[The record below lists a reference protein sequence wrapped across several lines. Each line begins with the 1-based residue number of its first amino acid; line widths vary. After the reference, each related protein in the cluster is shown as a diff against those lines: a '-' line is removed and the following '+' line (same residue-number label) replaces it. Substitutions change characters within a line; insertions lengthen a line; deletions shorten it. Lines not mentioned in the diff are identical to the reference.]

1 MSLGTKQWLAVGA
14 VITGLVTLPM
24 VGAQLW
30 ENGQTNAGYI
40 TGSDGKTTYLP
51 KANSNQNSSL
61 RQQDLPRNEWQTN
74 DSMGG
79 LVVPQ
84 NSPNTSRNQGYNQPY
99 SQSDSGVAD
108 CQYSKD
114 AIKAGVKHY
123 RFDEA
128 RASDL
133 ESIGGRHQLTHEAA
147 AALRQLQAA
156 ARKDGVNLLV
166 GSAFRSVAYQQG
178 IVNRKRAA
186 GQSDAQIFK
195 VSSAP
200 GYSEHHTGYALDFEP
215 INHSFGK
222 TKAYEWLRQNAARYG
237 WEQSFTPEAV
247 RNTHVAVEEWHWK
260 YKGSPTAKAALA
272 NDVCYF
278 RP

>member
-14 VITGLVTLPM
+14 IIAGLVTLPM

-30 ENGQTNAGYI
+30 ENDQTSADYI
-40 TGSDGKTTYLP
+40 ASSDGKTTYLP
-51 KANSNQNSSL
+51 KATTNQNYSL
-61 RQQDLPRNEWQTN
+61 RQQDMPRNEWQAN
-74 DSMGG
+74 DSMNG
-79 LVVPQ
+79 LIAQ
-84 NSPNTSRNQGYNQPY
+84 HNSPNASRNQNYHQPY
-99 SQSDSGVAD
+99 SQSGSGIAD

-156 ARKDGVNLLV
+156 ARKDGVNLPV

-195 VSSAP
+195 VSSAS

-215 INHSFGK
+215 INHSFGN
-222 TKAYEWLRQNAARYG
+222 TKAYAWLRQNAARYG

>member
-14 VITGLVTLPM
+14 IIAGLVTLPM

-30 ENGQTNAGYI
+30 ENGQTSAGYI
-40 TGSDGKTTYLP
+40 ASSDGKTTYLP
-51 KANSNQNSSL
+51 KATTNQNYSL
-61 RQQDLPRNEWQTN
+61 HQQDMPRNEWQAN
-74 DSMGG
+74 DSMNG
-79 LVVPQ
+79 LIAQ
-84 NSPNTSRNQGYNQPY
+84 HNSPNASRNQNYHQPY
-99 SQSDSGVAD
+99 SQSGSGIAD

-156 ARKDGVNLLV
+156 ARKDGVNLPV

-215 INHSFGK
+215 INHSFGN
-222 TKAYEWLRQNAARYG
+222 TKAYAWLRQNAARYG

-247 RNTHVAVEEWHWK
+247 RNTRVAVEEWHWK

>member
-14 VITGLVTLPM
+14 IIAGLVTLPM

-30 ENGQTNAGYI
+30 ENGQTSAGYI
-40 TGSDGKTTYLP
+40 ASSDGKTTYLP
-51 KANSNQNSSL
+51 KATTNQNYSL
-61 RQQDLPRNEWQTN
+61 RQQDMPRNEWQAN
-74 DSMGG
+74 DSMNG
-79 LVVPQ
+79 LIAQ
-84 NSPNTSRNQGYNQPY
+84 HNSPNASRNQNYHQPY
-99 SQSDSGVAD
+99 SQSGSGIAD

-156 ARKDGVNLLV
+156 ARKDGVNLPV

-215 INHSFGK
+215 INHSFGN
-222 TKAYEWLRQNAARYG
+222 TKAYAWLRQNAARYG

-247 RNTHVAVEEWHWK
+247 RNTRVAVEEWHWK

>member
-14 VITGLVTLPM
+14 IIAGLVTLPM

-30 ENGQTNAGYI
+30 ENGQTSAGYI
-40 TGSDGKTTYLP
+40 ASSDGKTTYLP
-51 KANSNQNSSL
+51 KATTNQNYSL
-61 RQQDLPRNEWQTN
+61 HQQDMPRNEWQAN
-74 DSMGG
+74 DSMNG
-79 LVVPQ
+79 LIAQ
-84 NSPNTSRNQGYNQPY
+84 HNSPNASRNQNYHQPY
-99 SQSDSGVAD
+99 SQSGSGIAD

-128 RASDL
+128 RAADL

-156 ARKDGVNLLV
+156 ARKDGVNLPV

-215 INHSFGK
+215 INHSFGN
-222 TKAYEWLRQNAARYG
+222 TKAYAWLRQNAARYG

-247 RNTHVAVEEWHWK
+247 RNTRVAVEEWHWK

>member
-14 VITGLVTLPM
+14 IIAGLVTLPM

-30 ENGQTNAGYI
+30 ENGQTSAGYI
-40 TGSDGKTTYLP
+40 ASSDGKTTYLP
-51 KANSNQNSSL
+51 KATTNQNYSL
-61 RQQDLPRNEWQTN
+61 HQQDMPRNEWQAN
-74 DSMGG
+74 DSMNG
-79 LVVPQ
+79 LFAQ
-84 NSPNTSRNQGYNQPY
+84 HNSPNASRNQNYHQPY
-99 SQSDSGVAD
+99 SQSGSGIAD

-156 ARKDGVNLLV
+156 ARKDGVNLPV

-215 INHSFGK
+215 INHSFGN
-222 TKAYEWLRQNAARYG
+222 TKAYAWLRQNAARYG

-247 RNTHVAVEEWHWK
+247 RNTRVAVEEWHWK

>member
-14 VITGLVTLPM
+14 IIAGLVTLPM

-30 ENGQTNAGYI
+30 ENGQTSAGYI
-40 TGSDGKTTYLP
+40 ASSDGKTTYLP
-51 KANSNQNSSL
+51 KATTNQNYSL
-61 RQQDLPRNEWQTN
+61 HQQDMPRNEWQAN
-74 DSMGG
+74 DSMNG
-79 LVVPQ
+79 LFAQ
-84 NSPNTSRNQGYNQPY
+84 HNSPNASRNQNYHQPY
-99 SQSDSGVAD
+99 SQSGSGIAD

-156 ARKDGVNLLV
+156 ARKDGVNLPV

-215 INHSFGK
+215 INHSFGN
-222 TKAYEWLRQNAARYG
+222 TKAYAWLRQNAARYG

>member
-14 VITGLVTLPM
+14 IIAGLVTLPM

-30 ENGQTNAGYI
+30 ENGQTSAGYI
-40 TGSDGKTTYLP
+40 ASSDGKTTYLP
-51 KANSNQNSSL
+51 KATTNQNYSL
-61 RQQDLPRNEWQTN
+61 HQQDMPRNEWQAN
-74 DSMGG
+74 DSMNG
-79 LVVPQ
+79 LIAQ
-84 NSPNTSRNQGYNQPY
+84 HNSPNASRNQNYHQPY
-99 SQSDSGVAD
+99 SQSGSGIAD

-156 ARKDGVNLLV
+156 ARKDGVNLPV

-215 INHSFGK
+215 INHSFGN
-222 TKAYEWLRQNAARYG
+222 TKAYAWLRQNAARYG

>member
-1 MSLGTKQWLAVGA
+1 MSLGKKQWLAVGA
-14 VITGLVTLPM
+14 VVAGLVTLPM
-24 VGAQLW
+24 VGAQIW
-30 ENGQTNAGYI
+30 ENGTTSAGYI
-40 TGSDGKTTYLP
+40 ASPDGKTTYLP
-51 KANSNQNSSL
+51 KADTSQTYNHNL
-61 RQQDLPRNEWQTN
+61 RQQDMPRNDWQAR
-74 DSMGG
+74 DSMGQFISQQG
-79 LVVPQ
+79 Q
-84 NSPNTSRNQGYNQPY
+84 TSPNRT
-99 SQSDSGVAD
+99 QSGLGIAD
-108 CQYSKD
+108 CAYSND

-156 ARKDGVNLLV
+156 ARKDGVNLPV

-200 GYSEHHTGYALDFEP
+200 GYSEHHTGYAVDFEP
-215 INHSFGK
+215 ISHSFGN
-222 TKAYEWLRQNAARYG
+222 TKAYAWLKQNAARYG

>member
-14 VITGLVTLPM
+14 IIAGLVTLPM

-30 ENGQTNAGYI
+30 ENGQTSAGYI
-40 TGSDGKTTYLP
+40 ASSDGKTTYLP
-51 KANSNQNSSL
+51 KATTNQNYSL
-61 RQQDLPRNEWQTN
+61 HRQDMPRNEWQAN
-74 DSMGG
+74 DSMNG
-79 LVVPQ
+79 LIAQ
-84 NSPNTSRNQGYNQPY
+84 HNSPNASRNQNYHQPY
-99 SQSDSGVAD
+99 SQSGSGIAD

-156 ARKDGVNLLV
+156 ARKDGVNLPV

-215 INHSFGK
+215 INHSFGN
-222 TKAYEWLRQNAARYG
+222 TKAYAWLRQNAARYG